1 MGAQGSVFRIALVHV
16 LINVEEHVVLVALLI
31 VHPMVVL
38 GIAILHVTQSA
49 QQDALSHVGVI
60 AIITVTQIVQGF
72 VLQHVR
78 VIAIEDVP
86 QIAKMTALIHV
97 VEIAILHVTQR
108 AQQDALSHV
117 VIIAIAHVQQLV
129 WLILVPVHAL

>member
-16 LINVEEHVVLVALLI
+16 LIDVEEHVVLVVLLI

-60 AIITVTQIVQGF
+60 AI
-72 VLQHVR
+72 
-78 VIAIEDVP
+78 
-86 QIAKMTALIHV
+86 
-97 VEIAILHVTQR
+97 
-108 AQQDALSHV
+108 
-117 VIIAIAHVQQLV
+117 AHVQQLV

>member
-1 MGAQGSVFRIALVHV
+1 MPDPAGSWAPLQGIRRRTPPIWGLRSSGGSYPGVQ
-16 LINVEEHVVLVALLI
+16 EHVVLVALLI

-49 QQDALSHVGVI
+49 QRDALSHVGVI

-72 VLQHVR
+72 VLHHVR
-78 VIAIEDVP
+78 VIAIVDVP

-97 VEIAILHVTQR
+97 VEIAILHV
-108 AQQDALSHV
+108 LPV
-117 VIIAIAHVQQLV
+117 VHQVMT
-129 WLILVPVHAL
+129 